1 MIDRR
6 RYMGGEAEKMILAT
20 LTLTDDSVVV
30 INGKGTLTADMVAD
44 YMSTCRVFEAG
55 KKCTAIGANVLMNCT
70 TLKSVVLSDSVL
82 DVGQQAFRNCSN
94 IEYIDFGHGVRR
106 LQWLAFYN
114 LTSLKEL
121 HLPAS
126 ISYTISSDGFTN
138 RKNLTAITVE
148 DGCPIY
154 DSRDDCNC
162 VMQKSNNALV
172 FGCANSVI
180 PNSCRIVN
188 NGAFNSVGI
197 TSVTI
202 PNGVTSIGSHAFLN
216 SKLNTSITIPDSVT
230 TIGQQAFRTTAIPE
244 VIIGSDITSIGQYIF
259 AGCRQLAQVTIL
271 AVTPPTL
278 GGNAFAGNK
287 AGRKIYVPAESV
299 EAYKTAAGW
308 STYAADI
315 EAIPT

>member
-82 DVGQQAFRNCSN
+82 DVGQQAFKNCSN

-126 ISYTISSDGFTN
+126 ISYNFNENFNGH
-138 RKNLTAITVE
+138 KKLTVITVE

-154 DSRDDCNC
+154 DSRGSCNC
-162 VMQKSNNALV
+162 LMQTNNDSLIL
-172 FGCANSVI
+172 GSANSLI
-180 PNSCRIVN
+180 PDSCKIINSY
-188 NGAFNSVGI
+188 AFEGVGI
-197 TSVTI
+197 ISVTI
-202 PNGVTSIGSHAFLN
+202 PNSVTSIGYIAFRDCSSLTSITIPNSVVTIGSQAFRRTGLQEVVIGSGVTSIGEYNFN
-216 SKLNTSITIPDSVT
+216 
-230 TIGQQAFRTTAIPE
+230 
-244 VIIGSDITSIGQYIF
+244 
-259 AGCRQLAQVTIL
+259 GCTKLAQVTIL

-278 GGNAFAGNK
+278 GINSFNGNK

-299 EAYKTAAGW
+299 EAYKSAANW

-315 EAIPT
+315 EAIPTT